1 MTDYYHLMTRAIA
14 SLDPS
19 TGGSRRALYERAR
32 DALVES
38 LRNVDPRLSDSEIT
52 QQRLS
57 LEQAIRD
64 VEADAVRRLS
74 VEAPQP
80 GPVAKSGLAQEGW
93 DEKPAPAGQGPA
105 LGMPLPEPESQ
116 PVTSPDAG
124 PEVKG
129 DDTSAR
135 QRRARAA
142 ADARDVDRL
151 RLLLDK
157 AAHHAEGAGALR
169 PEAQSD
175 GRWPAHVHDG
185 SRELEAVREPSSTA
199 RRPSAGM
206 RDADL
211 GRSEPRLEPHGLKVP
226 RRERDPIMS
235 GPHLRKRSRSSGPEP
250 LRAQQASAEAAT
262 VAFQGRS
269 KKALI
274 SAFLSLFIVLA
285 LVLALYWLR
294 DPLKAVFY

>member
-93 DEKPAPAGQGPA
+93 DEKPAPAGQRTRSGYAVARAGIPA
-105 LGMPLPEPESQ
+105 SHEP
-116 PVTSPDAG
+116 
-124 PEVKG
+124 
-129 DDTSAR
+129 R
-135 QRRARAA
+135 RRAGG
-142 ADARDVDRL
+142 
-151 RLLLDK
+151 K
-157 AAHHAEGAGALR
+157 
-169 PEAQSD
+169 
-175 GRWPAHVHDG
+175 
-185 SRELEAVREPSSTA
+185 
-199 RRPSAGM
+199 RR
-206 RDADL
+206 
-211 GRSEPRLEPHGLKVP
+211 
-226 RRERDPIMS
+226 
-235 GPHLRKRSRSSGPEP
+235 
-250 LRAQQASAEAAT
+250 
-262 VAFQGRS
+262 
-269 KKALI
+269 
-274 SAFLSLFIVLA
+274 
-285 LVLALYWLR
+285 
-294 DPLKAVFY
+294 